1 MKPFD
6 LSQNR
11 PMRIAV
17 LISGTGR
24 TLRNLLQ
31 RVASGQLHAEIPVVI
46 ASTPSARGLQ
56 YAEKA
61 AIPLTMVE
69 RKDFASL
76 GAYGEAI
83 FRHVRAA
90 GADLVIL
97 AGFFRRIVVPD
108 DFVNHVVAI
117 HPSLIPAFCGRG
129 FYSHRVHEAV
139 LEYGVKVTGC
149 TVHFIDNE
157 YDHGPV
163 ILQMDVP
170 VLEGDTLDSL
180 EARVFAT
187 ECEAFPKAL
196 ELIAEGRVSVEGR
209 RVKIAPAPP
218 PK

>member
-1 MKPFD
+1 MQVFD
-6 LSQNR
+6 PNQNR
-11 PMRIAV
+11 PLRIAV

-69 RKDFASL
+69 RKDSSSL
-76 GAYGEAI
+76 EDYSEAI
-83 FRHVRAA
+83 FQRARAA
-90 GADLVIL
+90 GADLVVL
-97 AGFFRRIVVPD
+97 AGFFRRILVPD
-108 DFVNHVVAI
+108 DFTNRVVAI
-117 HPSLIPAFCGRG
+117 HPSLVPAFCGRG

-163 ILQMDVP
+163 ILQMEVP

-187 ECEAFPKAL
+187 ECHAYPRAL
-196 ELIAEGRVSVEGR
+196 QLIADGRVSVRGR
-209 RVKIAPAPP
+209 RVKIAPERP
-218 PK
+218 

>member
-6 LSQNR
+6 PSLNR
-11 PMRIAV
+11 PMRIVV

-24 TLRNLLQ
+24 TLRNMLQ
-31 RVASGQLHAEIPVVI
+31 RVAKGQLHAKIRLVI

-61 AIPLTMVE
+61 VVPLTVVE
-69 RKDFASL
+69 RKDFPTL
-76 GAYGEAI
+76 EAYSEAI
-83 FRHVRAA
+83 FRQVRAA
-90 GADLVIL
+90 EADLVIL
-97 AGFFRRIVVPD
+97 AGFFRRIVVPP
-108 DFVNHVVAI
+108 DFTNRVVSI

-149 TVHFIDNE
+149 TVHFVDNE

-187 ECEAFPKAL
+187 ECEAYPKAL
-196 ELIAEGRVSVEGR
+196 ELIAQGRVTVEGR

-218 PK
+218 RP